1 LAHDSRGNGI
11 MLGTSAWYSIEEAA
25 AKFGVEEERIRVWI
39 GEGVVRSEEEGG
51 VPVRVNGD
59 DIEMKLQEMTG
70 I

>member
-1 LAHDSRGNGI
+1 
-11 MLGTSAWYSIEEAA
+11 MLGANAWYSIEEAA

>member
-1 LAHDSRGNGI
+1 
-11 MLGTSAWYSIEEAA
+11 MLGTNTWYSIEEAA

-39 GEGVVRSEEEGG
+39 SEGVVRSEEEGG